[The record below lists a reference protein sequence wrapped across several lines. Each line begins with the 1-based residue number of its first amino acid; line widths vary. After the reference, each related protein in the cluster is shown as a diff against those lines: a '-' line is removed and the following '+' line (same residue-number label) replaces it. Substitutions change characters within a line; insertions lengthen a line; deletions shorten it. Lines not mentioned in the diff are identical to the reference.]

1 MCGSDHNLLLYFRS
15 LSGHKPFANHK
26 RILRLLWR
34 RIIVESADWLVPHH
48 PAKVS
53 CPTGSRQAGVNT
65 VVILTGG
72 GEATVIVH
80 NALAAEA
87 ACVTVTHSSH
97 WTLAGERVTLQD
109 AEGALA
115 AGVGVAGVRSLHA
128 LLLVRA
134 NVTGATVRVNGAFR
148 STTCDSVRFRDEAGQ
163 TFADWITVP
172 VGRARG
178 SGSAG
183 RRVARIWLLHA
194 LLVLANIAVVTVG
207 VHHALRAATSDGIRL
222 RDEASQAATDG
233 ITVPVGGARGARSAR
248 GRVAGVTDF
257 ASNFGCGVRDQT
269 FRTLAGR
276 LSLVGDAH

>member
-1 MCGSDHNLLLYFRS
+1 MVHSGPQPYSWTICYELGSTVGINRHESKQIMFNL
-15 LSGHKPFANHK
+15 
-26 RILRLLWR
+26 I
-34 RIIVESADWLVPHH
+34 
-48 PAKVS
+48 S
-53 CPTGSRQAGVNT
+53 C
-65 VVILTGG
+65 
-72 GEATVIVH
+72 EK
-80 NALAAEA
+80 
-87 ACVTVTHSSH
+87 
-97 WTLAGERVTLQD
+97 
-109 AEGALA
+109 
-115 AGVGVAGVRSLHA
+115 A
-128 LLLVRA
+128 LLL
-134 NVTGATVRVNGAFR
+134 GC
-148 STTCDSVRFRDEAGQ
+148 TCDSVRFRDEAGQ

-207 VHHALRAATSDGIRL
+207 VHHALRAATGDGIRL